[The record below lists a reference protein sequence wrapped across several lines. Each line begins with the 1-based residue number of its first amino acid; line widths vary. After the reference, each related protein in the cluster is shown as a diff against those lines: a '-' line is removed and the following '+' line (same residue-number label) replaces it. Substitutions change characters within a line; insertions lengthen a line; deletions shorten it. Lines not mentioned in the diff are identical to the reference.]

1 MAAFIGEETIRDN
14 HLNVRDAAGST
25 GRAEMFAIQN
35 KYLSKFAHPTA
46 LLTHLAPVDDENH
59 PLGFF
64 LDDAVYLA
72 FECLAL
78 ASAFEAA
85 VFPKDTT
92 H

>member
-1 MAAFIGEETIRDN
+1 
-14 HLNVRDAAGST
+14 LNVKDAAGSI
-25 GRAEMFAIQN
+25 GRAEMFAMQN

-46 LLTHLAPVDDENH
+46 LLIHMPPTNDDKD
-59 PLGFF
+59 PLDFF

-72 FECLAL
+72 AECIAL
-78 ASAFEAA
+78 ASAFKAA